1 MTYYDDMLCNDDM
14 VYFYVMKTYVYLVVI
29 PK

>member
-14 VYFYVMKTYVYLVVI
+14 V
-29 PK
+29 